1 MDATWQEL
9 QAGLTTVYSINLS
22 SISQNILTKNEYIRL
37 YTLIYDSCNI
47 IPFTL
52 NSKPTTGGREF
63 SEKAMAPDWDTNN
76 SPVLTVQPSIRRS
89 NLSHGTNKKQD
100 NPAKYLYEHL
110 QIYIT
115 EYITSLSAKTQIQSL
130 PEGLKKF
137 NQLWANY
144 NLSSNI
150 ISNLFNYINRI
161 WVKSMSEKAIGI
173 LEIHRLTQVVWL
185 THILDQQIGQL
196 DKIINHL
203 INSERDGEVI
213 NTRLVS
219 NFIGSLLSLGCETDT
234 FGEYKGSLCVYRKY
248 FETNFLANTAEYYN
262 RRALEL
268 IQQTDI
274 TGYMLVIADWID
286 AENHRVSTYIHD
298 ITRAPINTILEDTLI
313 RDFAQQMIAE
323 LPRYLNSGMSVE
335 IGVLYSLMK
344 RINNLQLMADMFG
357 EFVLKN
363 GQSEISVLSDD
374 DPDKFI
380 TAVLGVYSKG
390 HQILKEHF
398 KFDMLFVSAFDK
410 ANKTYIN
417 TNAITSS
424 PANKRPGIIAT
435 IIGRYTDSVLRGSSK
450 SVAGTTT
457 TSMGTADD
465 DVEFYLENIMH
476 VFKYLEDKDIYQ
488 KFYSKYLAKRLISG
502 KIISEETENSMISKL
517 KSLCGM
523 EYTSRFQTMT
533 KDLTASHEIVTK
545 YKSYPAG
552 KSASAAGF
560 DILVL
565 TSGSWPIQATPASE
579 LILPA
584 ELHKLT
590 DAFTVFY
597 HANTQGRKLTWM
609 HNLSYGDLQ
618 TNYIKSS
625 DGKCMKYVFQAS
637 GIQMVI
643 LLAFNQQETQ
653 TITDLAQ
660 ATGMKPELL
669 HAQMELLVKMKIL
682 KLKPDSAKKTPDN
695 PTYHLNTKY
704 SYKKIKVNINQAV
717 KAEVTAE
724 SSELVKSAEEDR
736 TYAIQATIVRI
747 MKSRNVLSHA
757 LLVGETIAQ
766 CSKYFTPKVPI
777 IKKNIDSLIEKEY
790 LKRSEGKR
798 DEYTYVA

>member
-9 QAGLTTVYSINLS
+9 QSGLTRVYSINLS
-22 SISQNILTKNEYIRL
+22 STTQNMLSKNEYIRL
-37 YTLIYDSCNI
+37 YTLIYDSC
-47 IPFTL
+47 
-52 NSKPTTGGREF
+52 SKKHH
-63 SEKAMAPDWDTNN
+63 S
-76 SPVLTVQPSIRRS
+76 
-89 NLSHGTNKKQD
+89 TNKKQED
-100 NPAKYLYEHL
+100 PSKYLYEHL

-115 EYITSLSAKTQIQSL
+115 EYITSLSAETQIQTL
-130 PEGLKKF
+130 PEGLQKF

-144 NLSSNI
+144 NLSSII

-161 WVKSMSEKAIGI
+161 WVKSISEKAIGI
-173 LEIHRLTQVVWL
+173 LEIHRLTQVAWII
-185 THILDQQIGQL
+185 HILDQRIGQL
-196 DKIINHL
+196 DKIINEL

-234 FGEYKGSLCVYRKY
+234 FGEHKGSLCIYRKY
-248 FETNFLANTAEYYN
+248 FETNFLANTAEYYS

-274 TGYMLVIADWID
+274 TGYMLVIADWII
-286 AENHRVSTYIHD
+286 AENHRVTTYIHD
-298 ITRAPINTILEDTLI
+298 ISRTQTNTILEDCLI
-313 RDFAQQMIAE
+313 RNFAQQMVAE
-323 LPRYLNSGMSVE
+323 LPHYLNSGMSVE

-363 GQSEISVLSDD
+363 GQSAISALADD
-374 DPDKFI
+374 DHDKFM
-380 TAVLGVYSKG
+380 TAVIDVYSKG

-417 TNAITSS
+417 TNSLTTTIPGANTINRRAGAI
-424 PANKRPGIIAT
+424 AQIL
-435 IIGRYTDSVLRGSSK
+435 GRYTDSILRGSSK
-450 SVAGTTT
+450 SIG
-457 TSMGTADD
+457 SCSGGDD
-465 DVEFYLENIMH
+465 DVEVYLENITNI
-476 VFKYLEDKDIYQ
+476 FKYLEDKDIYQ
-488 KFYSKYLAKRLISG
+488 KFYAKYLAKRLISG

-533 KDLTASHEIVTK
+533 KDLTASREIVAK
-545 YKSYPAG
+545 YKSSSAS
-552 KSASAAGF
+552 KSASGF

-565 TSGSWPIQATPASE
+565 TSGSWPIQATQSSE
-579 LILPA
+579 LILPL

-609 HNLSYGDLQ
+609 HNLSYGDLI
-618 TNYIKSS
+618 TNYIKGS
-625 DGKCMKYVFQAS
+625 DGKLMKYVFQAS

-643 LLAFNQQETQ
+643 LLAFNQSETL
-653 TITDLAQ
+653 TLTDLAQ
-660 ATGMKPELL
+660 ATGMKPEVLR
-669 HAQMELLVKMKIL
+669 AQMELLVKMKIL
-682 KLKPDSAKKTPDN
+682 KLKPDSTDKTSDN

-704 SYKKIKVNINQAV
+704 SYKKTKVNINQPV
-717 KAEVTAE
+717 KAELAAE
-724 SSELVKSAEEDR
+724 SSELVMSAEEDR

-757 LLVGETIAQ
+757 LLIGETIQQ
-766 CSKYFTPKVPI
+766 CSKYFTPKVPS

-790 LKRSEGKR
+790 LQRSEGKR